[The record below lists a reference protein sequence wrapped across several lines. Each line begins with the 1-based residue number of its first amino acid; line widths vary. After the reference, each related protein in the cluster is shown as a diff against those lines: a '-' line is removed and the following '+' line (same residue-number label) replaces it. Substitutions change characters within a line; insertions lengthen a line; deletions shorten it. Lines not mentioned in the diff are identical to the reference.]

1 MVFFIVKEKES
12 RAKESMRM
20 MGLLDASYWLS
31 WLAYYSIQIT
41 VISLLAWFTLRFN
54 VFATSSD
61 LYIFLAIRRGFG
73 HVIAFHKVKIL
84 RYGRFCDLF
93 LADIPKHCDNRHTCK
108 LHGSSSD
115 VARALI

>member
-1 MVFFIVKEKES
+1 MFILPVYNMVFFIVKEKES

-20 MGLLDASYWLS
+20 LGLLDASYWLC

-61 LYIFLAIRRGFG
+61 LYIFLAIW
-73 HVIAFHKVKIL
+73 A
-84 RYGRFCDLF
+84 YGMSLYGEV
-93 LADIPKHCDNRHTCK
+93 L
-108 LHGSSSD
+108 
-115 VARALI
+115 VM